1 MVRGALNDVLY
12 GSIEDQPLIAIACLS
27 VCKFMFPHGFGQGW
41 DKRALP
47 PPPVHNLFALTDA
60 SGDHLYGASLCFY
73 ETLLPPSD
81 AQLNSYDQLDNNT
94 TSSGNGG
101 VRYHAKAICLL
112 GKRPFYTQ
120 LLRYLEQLFLLGTQQ
135 CRASGAG
142 ERWFGIEKTLCN
154 IFHEVPVPHRGLAVQ
169 LSIADVEIVLERP
182 LLQEFP
188 FEMDAELMTYA
199 FMMVEPR
206 VMVQLYHH
214 VLLEHRILVVC
225 ADSVLATA
233 IAEAVKCLVFPLTWL
248 HVYIPNIPDSL
259 DLSTL
264 LEAPVPFIAGAH
276 TRQLD
281 QVEIPSNVVKL
292 EFIASKFVFGATSS
306 SEIALPVLPEVSQR
320 VANKL
325 GTMRL
330 PDFASQQREFHDKL
344 WNRRLQLQKMCMSSA
359 ASLIGPGGCSNSPLP
374 KALFLARPN
383 ALYRKAMKLYLEIM
397 SALLA
402 EYPAFVSNDGNQP
415 AFDSERFV
423 ERKPASERVRYD
435 AAFHCAALNGIRRTL
450 LPGTADARPSLLTP
464 ALAGIL
470 PRVRPHCTLPVVPC
484 TAQ

>member
-1 MVRGALNDVLY
+1 
-12 GSIEDQPLIAIACLS
+12 
-27 VCKFMFPHGFGQGW
+27 MFPHGFGKDW

-47 PPPVHNLFALTDA
+47 PPPAHNLFALTDA
-60 SGDHLYGASLCFY
+60 TGEHLYGAALCFY
-73 ETLLPPSD
+73 ETLPPSSP
-81 AQLNSYDQLDNNT
+81 AAHAGHGEREENS
-94 TSSGNGG
+94 SSSS
-101 VRYHAKAICLL
+101 VQYQAKAICLL

-120 LLRYLEQLFLLGTQQ
+120 LLRYLEQLFLLGTRQA
-135 CRASGAG
+135 RANGEHMTTAG

-154 IFHEVPVPHRGLAVQ
+154 LFHEVPVPHRGLAVQ

-206 VMVQLYHH
+206 VMLQLYHH
-214 VLLEHRILVVC
+214 VLLEHRILIVC

-233 IAEAVKCLVFPLTWL
+233 IAEAAKCLVFPLTWL

-281 QVEIPSNVVKL
+281 RVDIPPNVVKL
-292 EFIASKFVFGATSS
+292 EFAAGKFVFGSGAASSSSSS
-306 SEIALPVLPEVSQR
+306 SEVALPALPEVSQR
-320 VANKL
+320 VASKL

-330 PDFASQQREFHDKL
+330 PDFASQKREFHEKM
-344 WNRRLQLQKMCMSSA
+344 WNRRVQLQKMCMSSA
-359 ASLIGPGGCSNSPLP
+359 SASGPPLVSAGDAALS

-397 SALLA
+397 AALLA
-402 EYPAFVSNDGNQP
+402 EYPAFVSHDGNQT
-415 AFDSERFV
+415 AFDTERFV
-423 ERKPASERVRYD
+423 ERKPAGERVRTG
-435 AAFHCAALNGIRRTL
+435 APLGASRRDGL
-450 LPGTADARPSLLTP
+450 LITR
-464 ALAGIL
+464 
-470 PRVRPHCTLPVVPC
+470 
-484 TAQ
+484 